1 MKRRQ
6 VSLSQ
11 WATRLARRVFPSPVA
26 EPAPAE
32 PAPRMLTAQS
42 IQSRLAAKNIPL
54 RSTLRVVWVRP
65 SSEEG
70 EWEIFHPFS
79 KAPLSVYEDMLHAA
93 EVAVE
98 LVGLEGGGSVGLLD
112 ADGES
117 LNEVAVPPA
126 DDEGTSQP
134 PATP

>member
-1 MKRRQ
+1 MGHPTCTKG
-6 VSLSQ
+6 LP
-11 WATRLARRVFPSPVA
+11 LAGGRARAGRARAAHVDRPKHSVA
-26 EPAPAE
+26 VG
-32 PAPRMLTAQS
+32 R
-42 IQSRLAAKNIPL
+42 KNIPL